1 MNTLIK
7 TVVYSALLIAYVI
20 VEVFLAMLFYVYLNL
35 YHFETF
41 GRLVGL
47 SRDLLNR
54 FATELENFAPDL
66 ANQAYATILGELGA
80 KSILLLIIG
89 LIVSLIIRFLGWF
102 LHNFISWFFNKSIE
116 FSGSQ
121 KPQSS

>member
-1 MNTLIK
+1 MNALIK
-7 TVVYSALLIAYVI
+7 TVIYSALLIAYVI

-89 LIVSLIIRFLGWF
+89 LVVSLIIRFLSWF